1 MGPHGGEPP
10 GALLSADRIRAETF
24 GARTRQVQTCER
36 RGSGGLA
43 TGMRFWRKLC
53 FCFRRRRFEEE
64 LAEEMRLHRH
74 LRARRLV
81 SDGLKPE
88 LADREA
94 SRQFGNE
101 LHHREASGD
110 VWIIRWLQNGLQD
123 LRFTAR
129 TMSKRLGFAMVAMI

>member
-10 GALLSADRIRAETF
+10 GALLSADCIRTEAF
-24 GARTRQVQTCER
+24 GARTRQVQTRER
-36 RGSGGLA
+36 RGGGGLA
-43 TGMRFWRKLC
+43 TCMRLWRKLC
-53 FCFRRRRFEEE
+53 FWFRQHRFQAE

-74 LRARRLV
+74 LRARRLAR
-81 SDGLKPE
+81 DGLEPE
-88 LADREA
+88 VAEREA

-110 VWIIRWLQNGLQD
+110 IWIVRWLQNGLQD

-129 TMSKRLGFAMVAMI
+129 SMRKRPAFAM